1 MTFAGAH
8 DREAALSVEL
18 PSNFRAITGKNGAL
32 RTGRQLDRGRR
43 GGQ

>member
-18 PSNFRAITGKNGAL
+18 PSNFRAIKNGAL